1 MINIFFVPG
10 MFGSTIEY
18 VLRNYTNDFYSVD
31 GEILSDGSMHSY
43 EKEFHLWFNDQLED
57 MKSFIPDNAIT
68 TPIYPFK
75 NMHLDEIIKKYRE
88 ICIFEGNYNIL
99 LHADN
104 LNDCELNILFQYYK
118 ITLGLNKG
126 LGIFTIPENFKEW
139 NSEYTSWKDLQRW
152 EYREWFSIFYPTW
165 TSEWRDSKDIVDND
179 FLTINNKEFLTNP
192 EKWTDKIINHC
203 DLQKTNDFADF
214 FGEWKNKQ
222 QYIIDKF
229 NTIEMIITSV
239 LDNTELSWCELTVIE
254 EAIIQQ
260 KLRANGYELM
270 CDGLND
276 FPCNS
281 SELKNLIHAA

>member
-1 MINIFFVPG
+1 

-18 VLRNYTNDFYSVD
+18 VLRNYTNDFSSVD
-31 GEILSDGSMHSY
+31 GKILSDGSMHSY
-43 EKEFHLWFNDQLED
+43 EKYFHPSFKYQLD
-57 MKSFIPDNAIT
+57 NIKNFIAGDAIT
-68 TPIYPFK
+68 TPTYPFK
-75 NMHLDEIIKKYRE
+75 DMHFDKIIKKYRE
-88 ICIFEGNYNIL
+88 VCILDSNFDIL
-99 LHADN
+99 LHADS

-118 ITLGLNKG
+118 IAVVGLNLGLDM
-126 LGIFTIPENFKEW
+126 FTIPENFKEW

-179 FLTINNKEFLTNP
+179 FLKINNKEFLTNP

-203 DLQKTNDFADF
+203 GLQKTNDFADF

-260 KLRANGYELM
+260 KLRAHGYELM
-270 CDGLND
+270 CDGLNN

-281 SELKNLIHAA
+281 SELKNLIYAV

>member
-1 MINIFFVPG
+1 

-18 VLRNYTNDFYSVD
+18 VLRNYTNDFSSVD
-31 GEILSDGSMHSY
+31 GKILSDGSMHSY
-43 EKEFHLWFNDQLED
+43 KKYFHPGVKYQLD
-57 MKSFIPDNAIT
+57 NIKKFIAGDAIT

-75 NMHLDEIIKKYRE
+75 DMHFDEIIKKYRE
-88 ICIFEGNYNIL
+88 ACILDSNFDIL
-99 LHADN
+99 LYADS
-104 LNDCELNILFQYYK
+104 LDDCELNILFQYYK
-118 ITLGLNKG
+118 IAAGLNLGLD
-126 LGIFTIPENFKEW
+126 IFTIPENFKEW

-192 EKWTDKIINHC
+192 EKWTGKIINHC

-281 SELKNLIHAA
+281 GELKKLICAV

>member
-18 VLRNYTNDFYSVD
+18 VLRNYTKDFSSID

-43 EKEFHLWFNDQLED
+43 EKYFHPNTKHKLDDAKN
-57 MKSFIPDNAIT
+57 FIADDAIIT
-68 TPIYPFK
+68 LVYPFE
-75 NMHLDEIIKKYRE
+75 NMHFNEIIKKYRE
-88 ICIFEGNYNIL
+88 LCTLDSNFNIL
-99 LHADN
+99 LYANN
-104 LNDCELNILFQYYK
+104 LNECELNILFQYYK
-118 ITLGLNKG
+118 IVVGLNAGLSLFTVPKG
-126 LGIFTIPENFKEW
+126 INRW
-139 NSEYTSWKDLQRW
+139 NKSYTSWKDLQRW

-165 TSEWRDSKDIVDND
+165 TSEWRDSKKFIDDN
-179 FLTINNKEFLTNP
+179 FLTISNKEFLTNP

-203 DLQKTNDFADF
+203 YLQKTNDFTDF
-214 FGEWKNKQ
+214 FSEWKNKQ

-239 LDNTELSWCELTVIE
+239 LDDTELSWCELTIIE

-281 SELKNLIHAA
+281 GELKNLIYTV